1 MMLNLVVKHVIATGL
16 LVGMTL
22 ACSPASAAP
31 PAKTSKELAQDYKK
45 SGKKLA
51 TERKKLGKLRQSRI
65 AFNKWVKRWNQ
76 AIARAQNIQYA
87 SFQRELRKA
96 ASLRNPP
103 KERIEGEA
111 RTTSSTKDGTVTSTT
126 RFSAE
131 KENATAKVIGQ
142 FLGDVVEVNAR
153 KQLAGWE
160 QQMRGKTQLVQKRW
174 SLYQQ
179 AESKL
184 RKELFALEKEHKR
197 LRLQMRLARSAEKKN
212 HK

>member
-22 ACSPASAAP
+22 ACSPASAA

-76 AIARAQNIQYA
+76 AVARAQNIQYA
-87 SFQRELRKA
+87 SFQRELSKA
-96 ASLRNPP
+96 DSLRNPP

-197 LRLQMRLARSAEKKN
+197 LRLQMRLGRSAEKK
-212 HK
+212 KPK